1 MTDAA
6 YPAYIKETLPAS
18 TLGYG
23 TNNRYPHFPPKM
35 QDGRSLISSWTPES
49 IMDKQYWKEHETEF
63 QNGAP
68 LNPNWMYRRYLQKNA
83 YEIMTKN
90 FQETANDTGSMI
102 PQTHMSAQGTVRSP
116 ELVVGGFQPPDQ
128 EHQSQQLSSASLA
141 SPGTSGTIHVPHMF
155 GALNDPMVPQGY
167 ESSDLKSMYLSRE
180 QLQARKSAPTVW

>member
-1 MTDAA
+1 MFAYSFGFDAQMTDAA
-6 YPAYIKETLPAS
+6 YPAYIRETLPAS

-49 IMDKQYWKEHETEF
+49 VMDKQYWKDHETEF

-90 FQETANDTGSMI
+90 FQETANDTGSAM
-102 PQTHMSAQGTVRSP
+102 P
-116 ELVVGGFQPPDQ
+116 Q
-128 EHQSQQLSSASLA
+128 EHQKPSATTVSASQ
-141 SPGTSGTIHVPHMF
+141 PGTAHVPHMF
-155 GALNDPMVPQGY
+155 GALNDANVPQGY
-167 ESSDLKSMYLSRE
+167 ESSDLKTMYLSRE

>member
-1 MTDAA
+1 MFAYSFGFDAQMTDAA
-6 YPAYIKETLPAS
+6 YPAYIRETLPAS

-83 YEIMTKN
+83 YDIMTKN

-102 PQTHMSAQGTVRSP
+102 AQGTV
-116 ELVVGGFQPPDQ
+116 EHQPPT
-128 EHQSQQLSSASLA
+128 SASSYTA
-141 SPGTSGTIHVPHMF
+141 SSTTPGSVNVPHMF
-155 GALNDPMVPQGY
+155 GALNDPIVPQGY
-167 ESSDLKSMYLSRE
+167 ESSDLKTLYLSRE

>member
-1 MTDAA
+1 MFAYSFGFDAQMTDAA
-6 YPAYIKETLPAS
+6 YPAYIHETLPAS

-49 IMDKQYWKEHETEF
+49 IMDKQYWKDHESEF

-83 YEIMTKN
+83 YDIMTKN
-90 FQETANDTGSMI
+90 FQETANDTGSAM
-102 PQTHMSAQGTVRSP
+102 P
-116 ELVVGGFQPPDQ
+116 Q
-128 EHQSQQLSSASLA
+128 EHQPPAASTASSRPSAA
-141 SPGTSGTIHVPHMF
+141 NVPHMF
-155 GALNDPMVPQGY
+155 GALNDANVPSGY
-167 ESSDLKSMYLSRE
+167 ESSDLKTLYLSRE